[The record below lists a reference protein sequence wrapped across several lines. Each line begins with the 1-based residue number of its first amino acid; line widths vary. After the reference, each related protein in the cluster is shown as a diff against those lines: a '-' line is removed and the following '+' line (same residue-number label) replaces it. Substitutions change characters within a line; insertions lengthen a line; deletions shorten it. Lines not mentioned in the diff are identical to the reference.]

1 MWLITITACDMGTS
15 CEEVAEEMME
25 DSARVV
31 EVNTGMVEVGKP
43 ARGIV
48 VSYSS
53 GTVTHSGN

>member
-1 MWLITITACDMGTS
+1 MGTS

-25 DSARVV
+25 DSVV
-31 EVNTGMVEVGKP
+31 KVNTGMAEVGKP

-53 GTVTHSGN
+53 GTVTHSEIRGGKMK